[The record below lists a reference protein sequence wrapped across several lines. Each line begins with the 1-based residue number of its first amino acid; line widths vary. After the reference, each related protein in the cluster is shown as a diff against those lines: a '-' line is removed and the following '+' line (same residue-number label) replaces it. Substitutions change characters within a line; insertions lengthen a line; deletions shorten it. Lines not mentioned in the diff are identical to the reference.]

1 MILIRVNPTVTAMM
15 VTVMVTVMVTAIA
28 MVQVVMA
35 IMRKMTNHNFLTS
48 TILILQDE

>member
-1 MILIRVNPTVTAMM
+1 M
-15 VTVMVTVMVTAIA
+15 VTVTVMVTAIA
-28 MVQVVMA
+28 MITVQVVMA